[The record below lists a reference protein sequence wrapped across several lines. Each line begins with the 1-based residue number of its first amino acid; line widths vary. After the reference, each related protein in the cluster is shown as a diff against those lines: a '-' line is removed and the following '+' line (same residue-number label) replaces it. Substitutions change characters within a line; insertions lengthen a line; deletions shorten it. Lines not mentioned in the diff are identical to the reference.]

1 MQDSGSPVLL
11 EHLFRRES
19 GRIVAWLSGLL
30 GSANLQ
36 LAEDAA
42 QEAMLRAAQG
52 KIEDLLSNSLIVEYG
67 FVDRDR
73 LLQAL
78 RSEVVGD
85 SKWIQPLTKSVCVEL
100 WLRSLQASG
109 VTPHFYSNDT
119 QSNQDMLVTPRAK
132 SSA

>member
-1 MQDSGSPVLL
+1 MRRALRGIVPTEVL
-11 EHLFRRES
+11 ERRRKAYMS
-19 GRIVAWLSGLL
+19 HGAI
-30 GSANLQ
+30 
-36 LAEDAA
+36 
-42 QEAMLRAAQG
+42 AMLRAAQG